1 VLYEPMKV
9 KSYTLKNKIV
19 MAPMCM
25 YQSDEDGFVK
35 DFHKTHYMF
44 HAMGGVS
51 LVIVEATSVTPNGR
65 ISMNDLGIW
74 SDDHIKGLS
83 EVVTLIHEGGALASI
98 QINHAGRKT
107 GTNDPIGPSSLAYSE
122 EEIIPKEMTIKDIQD
137 MVKAFQDAAKRADR
151 AGFDGLEIHA
161 AHGYLLSQFMS
172 PISNQRRDKYGQPH
186 VFLKEVI
193 DAIKDVWPNDKML
206 TLRISATEYHPDG
219 FDVEDIIDILRQVDT
234 SVLDFIHVSS
244 GGNIRPQNIVVSP
257 GYQLSF
263 AKKMKEALNVKTI
276 GGGLIV
282 DVEAAEDALLQNT
295 CDLVFFGRLLLRD
308 PMYFL
313 RQDDSITWHPAYK
326 RGKL

>member
-1 VLYEPMKV
+1 
-9 KSYTLKNKIV
+9 

-51 LVIVEATSVTPNGR
+51 LVIVEATSVAPNGR
-65 ISMNDLGIW
+65 ISLNDLGIW

-83 EVVTLIHEGGALASI
+83 EVVSLIHEGGALASI

-107 GTNDPIGPSSLAYSE
+107 RTSDPIGPSSIAYSKE
-122 EEIIPKEMTIKDIQD
+122 EKVPREMTVNDIEDMIKS
-137 MVKAFQDAAKRADR
+137 FQDAAKRADQ
-151 AGFDGLEIHA
+151 AGFDGLEIHG

-193 DAIKDVWPNDKML
+193 DAINDVWPKEKLL
-206 TLRISATEYHPDG
+206 TLRMSASEYHPDG
-219 FDVEDIIDILRQVDT
+219 FDVDDIIDILRGVHIST
-234 SVLDFIHVSS
+234 LDFIHVSS
-244 GGNIRPQNIVVSP
+244 GGNIRPQTLQVAP
-257 GYQLSF
+257 GYQLDF
-263 AKKMKEALNVKTI
+263 AKKIKDDLDVKTI
-276 GGGLIV
+276 GGGLILN
-282 DVEAAEDALLQNT
+282 VEAAEDALIQKK

-313 RQDDSITWHPAYK
+313 RQDDEIAWHPAYK